1 MLQVGPMLAVS
12 GGLFVVV
19 AVAVCAAAGLGH
31 ARGVVTGSLRALAQ
45 LAVVSFAIVAIVES
59 LVWTAAFLVVMLAVA
74 TGTSARRMKAT
85 GWRGLWAALPIAAG
99 TVPALG
105 LLMATGAVPPRG
117 IVVVPVGG
125 ILIGGAMTA
134 TTLAGQRIRDE
145 LRLRHGEVDA
155 ALALGFLP
163 REAIRLVCLPAAS
176 RALVPALDQTRT
188 VGLVT
193 LPGAFVGMLLGGAT
207 PVEAGAVQLVVLVA
221 LLAVESIAIA
231 MVVELAA
238 AGLLQASARTG
249 PISGI

>member
-12 GGLFVVV
+12 GVLFV
-19 AVAVCAAAGLGH
+19 AIAGAICAFAGLGH
-31 ARGVVTGSLRALAQ
+31 ARGVLTASLRAAAQ
-45 LAVVSFAIVAIVES
+45 LAVVSFAIVAIVRS

-74 TGTSARRMKAT
+74 AGTSARRMKAT
-85 GWRGLWAALPIAAG
+85 GWRRLWAALPIVAGAA
-99 TVPALG
+99 PALG
-105 LLMATGAVPPRG
+105 LLTATGAVPLDG
-117 IVVVPVGG
+117 LALVPVGG

-163 REAIRLVCLPAAS
+163 REAVRLVCLPAAS

-231 MVVELAA
+231 VVVELTA
-238 AGLLQASARTG
+238 AGLLRG
-249 PISGI
+249 PA